1 VKRFISTVS
10 QKSAKG
16 VLLQK
21 MSTIKQ
27 KTEGAMHIPQCTLR
41 SFVICFA
48 ILMLL
53 PVAGTAIAG
62 TGMVT
67 LPLFFFTNTGAL
79 SCKPGNLWFGKV
91 MVGSSETLSATLANT
106 GTVNITVSSLSE
118 TGAGYTLSGLT
129 LPLILGPGKSA
140 KFHLDQLAALT
151 NTGAA
156 SVRSRF
162 LQAAPDLP

>member
-1 VKRFISTVS
+1 
-10 QKSAKG
+10 
-16 VLLQK
+16 
-21 MSTIKQ
+21 
-27 KTEGAMHIPQCTLR
+27 MHIPQRTPR

-106 GTVNITVSSLSE
+106 GTVNITVSSVSE

-140 KFHLDQLAALT
+140 KFQVTFAPQVQGT
-151 NTGAA
+151 WTGA
-156 SVRSRF
+156 SGLPVM
-162 LQAAPDLP
+162 LQAQRSFCRCMEPARVQAC